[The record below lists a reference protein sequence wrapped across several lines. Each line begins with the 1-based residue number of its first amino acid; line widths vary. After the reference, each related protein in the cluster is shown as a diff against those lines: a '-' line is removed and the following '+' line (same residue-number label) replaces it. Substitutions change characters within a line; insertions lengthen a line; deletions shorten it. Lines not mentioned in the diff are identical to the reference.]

1 MNPHQ
6 IVKFFQSPT
15 LPRTLLFSNTV
26 VSEMHALQYVI
37 LILAF
42 KHIASFGKQSND
54 TLQQSKVTEYFLYGL
69 KVEVKQ

>member
-1 MNPHQ
+1 
-6 IVKFFQSPT
+6 
-15 LPRTLLFSNTV
+15 
-26 VSEMHALQYVI
+26 MHALQYVI